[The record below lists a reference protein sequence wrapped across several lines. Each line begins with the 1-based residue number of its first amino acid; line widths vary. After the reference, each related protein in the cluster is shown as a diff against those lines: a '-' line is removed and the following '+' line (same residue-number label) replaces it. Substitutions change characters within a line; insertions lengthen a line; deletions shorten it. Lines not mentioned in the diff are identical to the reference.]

1 VQLANGADSM
11 ALVPLTGM
19 TASSAISQVSARKMT
34 PGCTVPAV
42 AQVPGTALAI
52 GGEKIASVNR
62 DEMLDEVVVL
72 ISLTWKLNKGRLY
85 WIVNPYLIV
94 VLIDARLWLADLVAA
109 LLAAPS
115 SPIS

>member
-1 VQLANGADSM
+1 
-11 ALVPLTGM
+11 M

-94 VLIDARLWLADLVAA
+94 VLIDAPLWLADLVAA

>member
-1 VQLANGADSM
+1 
-11 ALVPLTGM
+11 
-19 TASSAISQVSARKMT
+19 
-34 PGCTVPAV
+34 
-42 AQVPGTALAI
+42 
-52 GGEKIASVNR
+52 
-62 DEMLDEVVVL
+62 VL

-94 VLIDARLWLADLVAA
+94 VLIDAPLWLADLVAA